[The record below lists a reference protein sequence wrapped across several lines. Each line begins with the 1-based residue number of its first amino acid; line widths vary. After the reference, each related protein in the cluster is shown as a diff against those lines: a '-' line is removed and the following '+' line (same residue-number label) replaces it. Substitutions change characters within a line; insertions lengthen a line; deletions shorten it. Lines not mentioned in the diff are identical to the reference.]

1 MKTPDEIND
10 EIRDQVNQED
20 PKPPHGFETDQ
31 DETEWE
37 DRTHARFLD
46 LVNRWPKY

>member
-10 EIRDQVNQED
+10 EIRNYVNQEN
-20 PKPPHGFETDQ
+20 PKPANGFEDDTD
-31 DETEWE
+31 ELEWE
-37 DRTHARFLD
+37 DRTHSRFLD